1 MSGPTLTSLLVGVA
15 AFLAIHATAV
25 AAIDSETDSNDIF
38 HSQIYLDNHLLAESA
53 LPSRLFRKG
62 DPARPIR
69 IAPRRFDK
77 RPAVPAV
84 MDSAGATAIG
94 NMTLSPLE
102 TRLQRELAL
111 EPGLGQSVV
120 DLPELLARAYS
131 KSLSALPLPPGL
143 VVFMTALFGLAL
155 LSRRRRKRRGPLGLE
170 V

>member
-1 MSGPTLTSLLVGVA
+1 MSGPTLTSLLFGVA

-38 HSQIYLDNHLLAESA
+38 HSRIYLDNHLLAESA

-62 DPARPIR
+62 DPTKPTR

-77 RPAVPAV
+77 RPAV

-94 NMTLSPLE
+94 TMALSPLE

-111 EPGLGQSVV
+111 EPSVGQSVV

-131 KSLSALPLPPGL
+131 KSLSSLPLPPGL
-143 VVFMTALFGLAL
+143 VVFMAALFGLAL